1 MKSLDK
7 NMLKT
12 LAFFCVTFSEKY
24 RDGADVDELKG
35 LVINLSLT
43 MRPDSVNPNA
53 SLTYE
58 QYGEIMEAM
67 VSYLACEDDDGAGT
81 EFDSHSARTKL
92 SIANEKLKS
101 KIQRVADRIND
112 RFSEQ
117 IESILANAPKG

>member
-43 MRPDSVNPNA
+43 MRPDSVKA
-53 SLTYE
+53 L
-58 QYGEIMEAM
+58 IH
-67 VSYLACEDDDGAGT
+67 L
-81 EFDSHSARTKL
+81 
-92 SIANEKLKS
+92 
-101 KIQRVADRIND
+101 DRIALD
-112 RFSEQ
+112 MIQELEERTSKLQHLIDAIDMEFRK
-117 IESILANAPKG
+117 P